1 MTANMIS
8 IRFIRREDAFGDN
21 GHNDDSVTITCAGE
35 DQYKLIFTTSH
46 LNASQ
51 ALTLTDR
58 EVFRWMR
65 TVLGLLEVDGDPFA
79 NIQIDQHALPSILI
93 PVAQM
98 QNGVLRNKIGQY
110 YSRILDAVEFFLDT
124 ARPTS
129 QKKENNNYNYN
140 YNYNYNNNST
150 PEYEDTS
157 EVVEDEY
164 EYADMP
170 PPARHMFFDEDGNL
184 QRAYY

>member
-21 GHNDDSVTITCAGE
+21 GHNDDYVTITCVGE
-35 DQYKLIFTTSH
+35 DQYKLIFTTSDLH
-46 LNASQ
+46 ASQ
-51 ALTLTDR
+51 ALMLKDR

-65 TVLGLLEVDGDPFA
+65 TVLGLLEADGDPFA

-98 QNGVLRNKIGQY
+98 KNGIIHNKIGQY

-124 ARPTS
+124 AQPTP
-129 QKKENNNYNYN
+129 QKKKDNNDYNYPVEEEADEDN
-140 YNYNYNNNST
+140 GT
-150 PEYEDTS
+150 EEYE
-157 EVVEDEY
+157 E

>member
-8 IRFIRREDAFGDN
+8 IRFIRREDAFGVN
-21 GHNDDSVTITCAGE
+21 GHNDDSVTITCIGE

-46 LNASQ
+46 LNAPQ

-65 TVLGLLEVDGDPFA
+65 TVLGLLEADGDPFA

-98 QNGVLRNKIGQY
+98 KSGVIHNKIAQY
-110 YSRILDAVEFFLDT
+110 YTCIMDAVEFFLDT
-124 ARPTS
+124 AQPAPP
-129 QKKENNNYNYN
+129 QKKKDNNNYN
-140 YNYNYNNNST
+140 NNGT